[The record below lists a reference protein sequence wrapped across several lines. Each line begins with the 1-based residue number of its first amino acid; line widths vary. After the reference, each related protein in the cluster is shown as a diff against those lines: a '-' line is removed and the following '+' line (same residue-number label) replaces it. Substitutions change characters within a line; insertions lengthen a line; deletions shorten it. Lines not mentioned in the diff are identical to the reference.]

1 MVFVV
6 EVEKTLA
13 VRWQEMDRECFVKL
27 VEEVLD
33 TLPAEFRR
41 RIHNLTVL
49 VEDQPPERLSRKTPG
64 TQKPGSKKTDSVVLG
79 IFEGGPAT
87 KRSVFDLSA
96 GPDRIVLYQK
106 NIEAVCSNEAQIRHE
121 VKQTVLHE
129 LGHYFGMD
137 EAQLRDV

>member
-1 MVFVV
+1 
-6 EVEKTLA
+6 
-13 VRWQEMDRECFVKL
+13 MDRECFVTL

-33 TLPAEFRR
+33 ALPAKFRR
-41 RIHNLTVL
+41 KIHNLTVV
-49 VEDQPPERLSRKTPG
+49 VEDQPPKRLFRKTPG
-64 TQKPGSKKTDSVVLG
+64 SAQRPGTEKTDSVVLG
-79 IFEGGPAT
+79 IFQGVPAT

-106 NIEAVCSNEAQIRHE
+106 NIEAVCSNEVQIRHQ
-121 VKQTVLHE
+121 VRQTILHE

>member
-1 MVFVV
+1 
-6 EVEKTLA
+6 
-13 VRWQEMDRECFVKL
+13 MDRECFVTL

-33 TLPAEFRR
+33 ALPAEFRKK
-41 RIHNLTVL
+41 IHNLTVV
-49 VEDQPPERLSRKTPG
+49 VEDQPPKRSSRKTRG
-64 TQKPGSKKTDSVVLG
+64 SAQKPGSERTDSVVLG
-79 IFEGGPAT
+79 IFQGVPAT

-121 VKQTVLHE
+121 VRQTVLHE
-129 LGHYFGMD
+129 LGHYFGLD

>member
-1 MVFVV
+1 
-6 EVEKTLA
+6 
-13 VRWQEMDRECFVKL
+13 MDRECFVTL

-33 TLPAEFRR
+33 ALPAEFRKK
-41 RIHNLTVL
+41 IHNLTVV
-49 VEDQPPERLSRKTPG
+49 VEDQPSKRLSRKTRG
-64 TQKPGSKKTDSVVLG
+64 SAQKPGSEQTDSVVLG
-79 IFEGGPAT
+79 IFQGVPAT

-121 VKQTVLHE
+121 VRQTVLHE
-129 LGHYFGMD
+129 LGHYFGLD

>member
-1 MVFVV
+1 
-6 EVEKTLA
+6 
-13 VRWQEMDRECFVKL
+13 MDRECFVTL

-33 TLPAEFRR
+33 ALPAEFRKK
-41 RIHNLTVL
+41 IHNLTVV
-49 VEDQPPERLSRKTPG
+49 VEDQPPKRLSRKTRG
-64 TQKPGSKKTDSVVLG
+64 RAQKPGSGKTDSVVLG
-79 IFEGGPAT
+79 FFQGVPAT

-121 VKQTVLHE
+121 IRQTVLHE
-129 LGHYFGMD
+129 LGHYFGLD

>member
-1 MVFVV
+1 
-6 EVEKTLA
+6 
-13 VRWQEMDRECFVKL
+13 MDRECFVTL

-33 TLPAEFRR
+33 ALPAEFRKK
-41 RIHNLTVL
+41 IHNITVV
-49 VEDQPPERLSRKTPG
+49 VEDQPPKRLSRKTCG
-64 TQKPGSKKTDSVVLG
+64 SAQKPGAEKTDSVVLG
-79 IFEGGPAT
+79 IFQGVPAT

-121 VKQTVLHE
+121 VRQTVLHE
-129 LGHYFGMD
+129 LGHYFGLD

>member
-1 MVFVV
+1 
-6 EVEKTLA
+6 
-13 VRWQEMDRECFVKL
+13 MDRECFVTL

-33 TLPAEFRR
+33 ALPAEFRKK
-41 RIHNLTVL
+41 IHNLTVV
-49 VEDQPPERLSRKTPG
+49 VEDQPPKRSSRKTRG
-64 TQKPGSKKTDSVVLG
+64 SAQKPGSEKTDSVVLG
-79 IFEGGPAT
+79 IFQGVPAT

-121 VKQTVLHE
+121 VRQTVLHE
-129 LGHYFGMD
+129 LGHYFGLD

>member
-1 MVFVV
+1 
-6 EVEKTLA
+6 
-13 VRWQEMDRECFVKL
+13 MDRECFVTL

-33 TLPAEFRR
+33 ALPAEFRKK
-41 RIHNLTVL
+41 IHNLTVV
-49 VEDQPPERLSRKTPG
+49 VEDQPPKRLSRKTRG
-64 TQKPGSKKTDSVVLG
+64 SAQKPGTEKTDSVVLG
-79 IFEGGPAT
+79 IFQGVPAT

-121 VKQTVLHE
+121 VRQTVLHE
-129 LGHYFGMD
+129 LGHYFGLD